1 MAILEMYKQRGNLNA
16 QMKAMLLY
24 VAVYAAVSFLFVN
37 KVYALVQIGVL
48 LVYPVLKLYNGEKGK
63 AKWMK
68 WFFYLYYPIHLI
80 LIGAFRICIYGDV
93 SLLF

>member
-1 MAILEMYKQRGNLNA
+1 
-16 QMKAMLLY
+16 MKEMLLC
-24 VAVYAAVSFLFVN
+24 VAMYAAVSFFCVN

-48 LVYPVLKLYNGEKGK
+48 SVYPVLRLYNGEKGK
-63 AKWMK
+63 VKWMK

-80 LIGAFRICIYGDV
+80 IIGVLRICTYGDV